1 MSNKLRTNFVARKMA
16 WKGGFSSTNF
26 NAMIEELAVDL
37 ANVATRWNTEA
48 YPILNSLPRGSSET
62 RWDEYGATNIPD
74 PVTDGLHGDSMFADN
89 DATSATDDGLFW
101 DITNNRPAT
110 IRETFLTV
118 DDRLD
123 TLQAGL
129 ESQIAGVASGLTD
142 AQWTR
147 LGIRVKDPLLTSADS
162 SADGMASWAKTRVG
176 YMADDIYAGSP
187 GSVPGTRLTYSIEEM
202 VDALLE
208 LHNGDWSDDI
218 TLDHSGLTGLT
229 QQDIDNSSTYNQLD
243 RSPGTATDL
252 EEDLRRIRYEI
263 ARTRF
268 GTSTD
273 ESNTQWRTDATD
285 PVGGDG
291 SLTTHMAY
299 KGDGV
304 QDSENCHGVARQN
317 VDGLDTE
324 LGYTHTFIGKSGMGN
339 EMPTY
344 SSTNTVSNGDSLET
358 AIGKLDAAPG
368 HRQEYAFSDHDDED
382 TPITVSHNSGVTYPV
397 VQVVDTYVAD
407 YISGGEI
414 GVAYGD
420 RYAVV
425 DYLDSNSFNVY
436 TNIIDGIVLWIS

>member
-1 MSNKLRTNFVARKMA
+1 MSNKIRTNFVARKMA

-26 NAMIEELAVDL
+26 NAMVEELAVDL

-48 YPILNSLPRGSSET
+48 YPVLNSLPRGESDD
-62 RWDEYGATNIPD
+62 RWLGASGVPD

-101 DITNNRPAT
+101 NTDNSRPAT

-118 DDRLD
+118 DNRLD
-123 TLQAGL
+123 SLQATL
-129 ESQIAGVASGLTD
+129 EQQIAGVASGLTD
-142 AQWTR
+142 AQWAR
-147 LGIRVKDPLLTSADS
+147 LGIRVQDGTSSSAS
-162 SADGMASWAKTRVG
+162 NSADGMASWAKTKVG
-176 YMADDIYAGSP
+176 YMADDIYAA

-208 LHNGDWSDDI
+208 LHNGDWNSDI

-229 QQDIDNSSTYNQLD
+229 QQDIDNSSTYKQLG
-243 RSPGTATDL
+243 RTPGTATDL

-268 GTSTD
+268 GTSAD
-273 ESNTQWRTDATD
+273 QSNSQWKTDATD

-299 KGDGV
+299 VGSGV
-304 QDSENCHGVARQN
+304 QDANNCHGVARVD

-324 LGYTHTFIGKSGMGN
+324 LNYIHTFIGKSGMGN
-339 EMPTY
+339 ETPTY

-368 HRQEYAFSDHDDED
+368 HRQEYAFSDHTDED
-382 TPITVSHNSGVTYPV
+382 SPVVVNHGSGVTYV
-397 VQVVDTYVAD
+397 FCQVVDTYVAD
-407 YISGGEI
+407 YISGGEVGI
-414 GVAYGD
+414 SYPD
-420 RYAVV
+420 RYAVI
-425 DYLDSNSFNVY
+425 DYIDSNTFHVW
-436 TNIIDGIVLWIS
+436 TNIVDGIVLWIA